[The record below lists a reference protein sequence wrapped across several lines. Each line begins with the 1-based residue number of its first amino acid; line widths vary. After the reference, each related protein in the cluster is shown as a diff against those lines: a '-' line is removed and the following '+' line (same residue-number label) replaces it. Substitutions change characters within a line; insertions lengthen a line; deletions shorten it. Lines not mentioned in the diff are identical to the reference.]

1 MVVEN
6 VINLTPSKEVISVA
20 CFQVDSLALSQV
32 QATAC
37 TELIWAKLRIC
48 NWDQLNDILTGEQ
61 WTDVEATDS
70 YSCSY

>member
-6 VINLTPSKEVISVA
+6 AINLTPSKEDISVA
-20 CFQVDSLALSQV
+20 CFQVDLSQV

-61 WTDVEATDS
+61 WTDVVATDS